1 MAMNVGKS
9 KEPGDPRCRILVAGV
24 GGGAGNV
31 LDHVLAGWVDPPTVA
46 VVNTDARALADSGI
60 SLQVMM
66 GRTIA
71 KGMGAGGDAELGRL
85 AANEDLDALRSLVAD
100 YDLLILV
107 ACLGG
112 GTGTGAAPVLA
123 RLAREEGLLTLAY
136 VTTPFAFEGA
146 RRQEQAQE
154 GVVALRQHAD
164 AVISLPNQ
172 RLHSMLP
179 PGTPLV
185 EAFAFVD
192 RMMGAGIQGLWTLL
206 ARDNM
211 LNLDFSDLQT
221 LVENSGNECCFGY
234 GEGNGTGKVEQAL
247 DELLEGSMLE
257 KGRVIAN
264 SGAMI
269 LSVTG
274 GPDLALSELERIHH
288 RFQEAARPGVPH
300 FDGGGGAGRVDRTV
314 GADRVGGGALDAGG
328 PSGHGGGI
336 RRPFAVW
343 PSPGGRGA
351 QGQAAGRAQGGAA
364 IGIAAER
371 GPGPLQGCGPHHLR
385 RGRSGHSHLSA
396 PGHPPAHLSGKGL
409 ILSGET
415 ARVA

>member
-1 MAMNVGKS
+1 MAMNLGKS
-9 KEPGDPRCRILVAGV
+9 KESGDPRCRILVAGV

-31 LDHVLAGWVDPPTVA
+31 LDHVLADWAHPPPVA
-46 VVNTDARALADSGI
+46 VVNTDSRALADSGI
-60 SLQVMM
+60 ALKVMI

-71 KGMGAGGDAELGRL
+71 KGMGTGGDAELGRL
-85 AANEDLDALRSLVAD
+85 AASEDLDALRTLVAD

-123 RLAREEGLLTLAY
+123 RLAREEGLLSLAY

-154 GVVALRQHAD
+154 GVVALRQHVD

-172 RLHSMLP
+172 RLHAMLP

-206 ARDNM
+206 ALDNM

-234 GEGNGTGKVEQAL
+234 GEGHGAGKVEQAL
-247 DELLEGSMLE
+247 GDLLEGPMLE

-269 LSVTG
+269 LSVAG
-274 GPDLALSELERIHH
+274 GPDLSLSELELVHR
-288 RFQEAARPGVPH
+288 RFQESARPGARISMGAAVL
-300 FDGGGGAGRVDRTV
+300 DGWTGRLALTVLAAEHWMPAPRPALAGETGGHSLFGEPSAAPDRKDKPRGTRKGSQQSELQLGEDRGRFKDVAPTIYD
-314 GADRVGGGALDAGG
+314 GADLDI
-328 PSGHGGGI
+328 PTFMRRGI
-336 RRPFAVW
+336 RLP
-343 PSPGGRGA
+343 
-351 QGQAAGRAQGGAA
+351 
-364 IGIAAER
+364 
-371 GPGPLQGCGPHHLR
+371 
-385 RGRSGHSHLSA
+385 
-396 PGHPPAHLSGKGL
+396 
-409 ILSGET
+409 T
-415 ARVA
+415 

>member
-288 RFQEAARPGVPH
+288 RFQEAARPG
-300 FDGGGGAGRVDRTV
+300 ARI
-314 GADRVGGGALDAGG
+314 
-328 PSGHGGGI
+328 SM
-336 RRPFAVW
+336 
-343 PSPGGRGA
+343 
-351 QGQAAGRAQGGAA
+351 GAA
-364 IGIAAER
+364 VLDGWTGRLALTVLAAEHWMPAAR
-371 GPGPLQGCGPHHLR
+371 PATEAE
-385 RGRSGHSHLSA
+385 SAGHSLF
-396 PGHPPAHLSGKGL
+396 GHPPAAAERKDKPRGARKGAQQSEL
-409 ILSGET
+409 QLGED
-415 ARVA
+415 RGRFKDVAPTIYDGADLDIPTFLRRGIRLPT